1 MKKDTLKEASIVSD
15 TINTKKQELA
25 NLNGVQE
32 EGIDK
37 MVAVKVNNDWNFML
51 PLKDL
56 EKYIEA
62 RKTQLNKEI
71 VALEKEFEKL

>member
-1 MKKDTLKEASIVSD
+1 
-15 TINTKKQELA
+15 
-25 NLNGVQE
+25 
-32 EGIDK
+32 